1 MKKRILIIGE
11 VVSTTKELIEKLVH
25 EGHEVIVAS
34 KKNVVSNIVHMKLDL
49 VNLESVRAF
58 LKEFN
63 KRFAYLDVLLFQEQ
77 QEKVEHILTSEG
89 YDPLIA
95 MHYLSPVLISE
106 GLKVS
111 LKTEKYA
118 RIVYVV
124 SETSLK
130 GETQNV
136 GQLFSVSR
144 SYSNAMR
151 MLMMYAIYAS
161 GKLKADHVTVNM
173 ITKPQ
178 EERGRIKKLFSKTD
192 HHTSDDLYYL
202 IMSDDLRFKTS
213 KLFNGKQI
221 MVIPQDKI
229 LKEEIHLLMRQTKK
243 ILRLQ

>member
-11 VVSTTKELIEKLVH
+11 VVSTTKELIEKLTH

-34 KKNVVSNIVHMKLDL
+34 NKKVVSNITHMKLDL

-58 LKEFN
+58 LMEFN

-95 MHYLSPVLISE
+95 VHYLAAVLLSE

-111 LKTEKYA
+111 LKTEEHA
-118 RIVYVV
+118 RIVFVV
-124 SETSLK
+124 SETAFK
-130 GETQNV
+130 GEVQNAE
-136 GQLFSVSR
+136 QLFSESR

-151 MLMMYAIYAS
+151 MLMMYAVYLS
-161 GKLKADHVTVNM
+161 GKLKGDHVTVNM

-178 EERGRIKKLFSKTD
+178 EEMGRIKKLFSKTD

-202 IMSDDLRFKTS
+202 IMSDDLRYKTS
-213 KLFNGKQI
+213 KLFNGKQV

-229 LKEEIHLLMRQTKK
+229 LKEETHFLIGQTKK
-243 ILRLQ
+243 ILRL